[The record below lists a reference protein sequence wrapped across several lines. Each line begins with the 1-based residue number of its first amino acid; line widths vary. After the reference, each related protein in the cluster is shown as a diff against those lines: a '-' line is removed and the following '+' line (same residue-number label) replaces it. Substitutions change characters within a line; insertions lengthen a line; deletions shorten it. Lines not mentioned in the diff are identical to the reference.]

1 MTDIKT
7 DAIKDCIRA
16 MHERSEELYCLSESP
31 TGQNAESELAAIL
44 DELDMMTQSN
54 KAWSEDAMKY
64 RRRIEEQE
72 KQLAV
77 MREAIV
83 DVTRD
88 CAGESFA
95 EKLESAEGN
104 VRDVGLTK
112 TADYLAE
119 LTSALYRAEA
129 ALTPDT
135 GKRVVDVAWLQRIEW
150 GGTADIG
157 RGGMRYSHCPD
168 CGAIELDGHDRDCKL
183 AELKGEGANDD

>member
-129 ALTPDT
+129 ALTPDD
-135 GKRVVDVAWLQRIEW
+135 GKRVVDIAWLKEIDFCL
-150 GGTADIG
+150 TSCPFCKAG
-157 RGGMRYSHCPD
+157 RGKPAGAAWSHAP
-168 CGAIELDGHDRDCKL
+168 DCKL
-183 AELKGEGANDD
+183 AKLIGEGG